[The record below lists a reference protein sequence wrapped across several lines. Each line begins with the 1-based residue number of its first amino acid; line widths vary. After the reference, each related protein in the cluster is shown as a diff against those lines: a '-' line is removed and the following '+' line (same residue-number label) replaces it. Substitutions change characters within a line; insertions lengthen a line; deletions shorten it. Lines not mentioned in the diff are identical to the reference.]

1 MALSLG
7 ELVAA
12 ARQADDQAT
21 VTDRIQNGHNQ
32 ASGALGSI
40 LGTLTSMYSGG
51 MVGNNPLMG
60 GQGVQAGTQQML

>member
-12 ARQADDQAT
+12 ARQADNQAT
-21 VTDRIQNGHNQ
+21 VTDRIQNGNNQ

-40 LGTLTSMYSGG
+40 LGTLTSMYTGG
-51 MVGNNPLMG
+51 MAGKNPLMG
-60 GQGVQAGTQQML
+60 NQGQTGTQQIL